1 MKSKE
6 NIVFLG
12 MMGSGKTSIGFLVS
26 KKLNLDFFDTD
37 QLIEKEMGMKISKI
51 FEIKGEKYFREQEA
65 NALVKI
71 TKQDNFVVA
80 LGGGAPCF
88 ASNFS
93 LIKSTG
99 ISVYLQMEKVDLYNR
114 LAANRGNRPLLYSL
128 NENELEAYISSSLDV
143 REEYYNQADI
153 VISAKDFNAE
163 RYGMLIEEIST
174 YDK

>member
-1 MKSKE
+1 
-6 NIVFLG
+6 
-12 MMGSGKTSIGFLVS
+12 MGSGKSTIG
-26 KKLNLDFFDTD
+26 KKLASKMNLKFVDLDGF
-37 QLIEKEMGMKISKI
+37 IEAEMDCSVEDA
-51 FEIKGEKYFREQEA
+51 FALQGEKYFREQEA

>member
-1 MKSKE
+1 MR
-6 NIVFLG
+6 IFLLG
-12 MMGSGKTSIGFLVS
+12 FMGSGKSTIG
-26 KKLNLDFFDTD
+26 KKLASKMNLKFVDLDGF
-37 QLIEKEMGMKISKI
+37 IEAEMDCSVEDA
-51 FEIKGEKYFREQEA
+51 FALQGEKYFREQEA

-93 LIKSTG
+93 VIKSTG

>member
-1 MKSKE
+1 MR
-6 NIVFLG
+6 IFLLG
-12 MMGSGKTSIGFLVS
+12 FMGSGKSTIG
-26 KKLNLDFFDTD
+26 KKLASKMNLKFVDLDGF
-37 QLIEKEMGMKISKI
+37 IEAEMDCSVEDA
-51 FEIKGEKYFREQEA
+51 FALQGEKYFREQEA

>member
-1 MKSKE
+1 MR
-6 NIVFLG
+6 IFLLG
-12 MMGSGKTSIGFLVS
+12 FMGSGKSTIG
-26 KKLNLDFFDTD
+26 KKLASKMNLKFVDLDGF
-37 QLIEKEMGMKISKI
+37 IEAEMDCSVEDA
-51 FEIKGEKYFREQEA
+51 FALQGEKYFREQEEK
-65 NALVKI
+65 ALIKMS
-71 TKQDNFVVA
+71 KQDDFVVA
-80 LGGGAPCF
+80 LGGGTPCC

-93 LIKSTG
+93 VIKSTG

-128 NENELEAYISSSLDV
+128 NENELEAYISSTLDV

-163 RYGMLIEEIST
+163 MYGMLIEKIST

>member
-1 MKSKE
+1 MR
-6 NIVFLG
+6 IFLLG
-12 MMGSGKTSIGFLVS
+12 FMGSGKSTIG
-26 KKLNLDFFDTD
+26 KKLASKMNLKFVDLDGF
-37 QLIEKEMGMKISKI
+37 IEAEMNCSVEDA
-51 FEIKGEKYFREQEA
+51 FALQGEKYFREQEEK
-65 NALVKI
+65 ALIKMS
-71 TKQDNFVVA
+71 KQDDFVVA

>member
-1 MKSKE
+1 MR
-6 NIVFLG
+6 IFLLG
-12 MMGSGKTSIGFLVS
+12 FMGSGKSTIG
-26 KKLNLDFFDTD
+26 KKLASKMNLKFVDLDGF
-37 QLIEKEMGMKISKI
+37 IEAEMDCSVEDA
-51 FEIKGEKYFREQEA
+51 FALQGEKYFREQEA

-99 ISVYLQMEKVDLYNR
+99 ISVYLQMDKVDLYNR

-128 NENELEAYISSSLDV
+128 NENELEAYISSTLDV
-143 REEYYNQADI
+143 REEYYNKADI

>member
-1 MKSKE
+1 MR
-6 NIVFLG
+6 IFLLG
-12 MMGSGKTSIGFLVS
+12 FMGSGKSTIG
-26 KKLNLDFFDTD
+26 KKLASKMNLKFVDLDGF
-37 QLIEKEMGMKISKI
+37 IEAEMDCSVEDA
-51 FEIKGEKYFREQEA
+51 FALQGEKYFREQEA

-93 LIKSTG
+93 VIKSTG

-143 REEYYNQADI
+143 REEYFNQADI

>member
-1 MKSKE
+1 MR
-6 NIVFLG
+6 IFLLG
-12 MMGSGKTSIGFLVS
+12 FMGSGKSTIG
-26 KKLNLDFFDTD
+26 KKLASKMNLKFVDLDGF
-37 QLIEKEMGMKISKI
+37 IEAEMNCSVEDA
-51 FEIKGEKYFREQEA
+51 FALQGEKYFREQEEK
-65 NALVKI
+65 ALIKMS
-71 TKQDNFVVA
+71 KQDDFVVA
-80 LGGGAPCF
+80 LGGGTPCF

-93 LIKSTG
+93 VIKSTG